1 MYRKSYCNERTMIG
15 KAAQN
20 QIVFTFVTGETVKIQ
35 AGDIDPLTGEKIP
48 DEIFAEYHKLRTS
61 EVHRTLK
68 TERVPFTEKELD
80 VRRKEREE
88 IAKEFEE
95 TYGYRPTKDNI
106 RFIQQE
112 RCGSRGNRY
121 NLHTDALVETDGE
134 SDADQVYG
142 SVAAVDGDDLPG
154 HKKSDVEILREFA
167 ATLTG
172 RMRAVYEMMLEK
184 HSGGAG
190 AKLSKDLAAEWGV
203 SQATIV
209 KDQKRIEK
217 MIVAWFAEK
226 RGGQ

>member
-1 MYRKSYCNERTMIG
+1 M
-15 KAAQN
+15 
-20 QIVFTFVTGETVKIQ
+20 
-35 AGDIDPLTGEKIP
+35 
-48 DEIFAEYHKLRTS
+48 
-61 EVHRTLK
+61 
-68 TERVPFTEKELD
+68 
-80 VRRKEREE
+80 
-88 IAKEFEE
+88 
-95 TYGYRPTKDNI
+95 
-106 RFIQQE
+106 
-112 RCGSRGNRY
+112 
-121 NLHTDALVETDGE
+121 ETDGE

>member
-15 KAAQN
+15 KAGQN

-154 HKKSDVEILREFA
+154 HKKSDVDILREFA

-190 AKLSKDLAAEWGV
+190 AKLSKDLAVEWGV